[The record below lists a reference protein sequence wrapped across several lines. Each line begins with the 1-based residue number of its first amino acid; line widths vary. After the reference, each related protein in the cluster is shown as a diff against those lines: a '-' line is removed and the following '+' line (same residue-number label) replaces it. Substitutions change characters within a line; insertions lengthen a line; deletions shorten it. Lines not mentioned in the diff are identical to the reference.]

1 MLLPGT
7 SKHST
12 MAKCIGALLWNTRPI
27 APAMLACVVIISGP
41 TIVFAEPL
49 FFDCHGTF
57 EHTYPDEK
65 LENHHRPIDWTTQI
79 MIDAERSAVE
89 WPGGGT
95 NDYCARESDW
105 MQGAA
110 MPFMKKVIKDCT
122 TLQISETAYEFN
134 TTTVFRVKV
143 SDQPSIPEQEAH
155 IWASGKLNRITGEF
169 SADQR
174 MRGSNSD
181 SFDYTVWK
189 MTCVPA
195 QRKFW

>member
-7 SKHST
+7 SKPST

-41 TIVFAEPL
+41 TIVFA
-49 FFDCHGTF
+49 D
-57 EHTYPDEK
+57 
-65 LENHHRPIDWTTQI
+65 
-79 MIDAERSAVE
+79 
-89 WPGGGT
+89 
-95 NDYCARESDW
+95 
-105 MQGAA
+105 
-110 MPFMKKVIKDCT
+110 
-122 TLQISETAYEFN
+122 
-134 TTTVFRVKV
+134 
-143 SDQPSIPEQEAH
+143 

-189 MTCVPA
+189 MTCVPRSGNSGESCRA
-195 QRKFW
+195 VL

>member
-7 SKHST
+7 SKPST

-95 NDYCARESDW
+95 DDYCARESDW
-105 MQGAA
+105 MQGAGA
-110 MPFMKKVIKDCT
+110 ARLVAILAGACPV
-122 TLQISETAYEFN
+122 
-134 TTTVFRVKV
+134 
-143 SDQPSIPEQEAH
+143 
-155 IWASGKLNRITGEF
+155 NRG
-169 SADQR
+169 
-174 MRGSNSD
+174 
-181 SFDYTVWK
+181 
-189 MTCVPA
+189 A
-195 QRKFW
+195 QSLL